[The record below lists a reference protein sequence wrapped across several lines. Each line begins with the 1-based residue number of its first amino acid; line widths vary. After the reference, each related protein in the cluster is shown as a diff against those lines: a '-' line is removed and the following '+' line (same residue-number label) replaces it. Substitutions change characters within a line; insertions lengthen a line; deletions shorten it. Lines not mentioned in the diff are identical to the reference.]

1 MEKKTC
7 VCLNIIKIEPNF
19 RSLFYYDS
27 IIKTIC
33 SREQSTSH
41 MHAHT
46 FIELKK
52 NNNERY
58 KIVRFWQGFEK
69 HFLASSREFA
79 LYFLVSLFSCFDH
92 FFGVFD
98 YSVGRSML
106 SCYHGVHGL
115 RRRAFSGT
123 KWFFARSIIPNFSMG
138 RTDRSTEN
146 FRWL

>member
-1 MEKKTC
+1 MENTC
-7 VCLNIIKIEPNF
+7 VCLNIKKIEPNF
-19 RSLFYYDS
+19 RSLFYNDS

-41 MHAHT
+41 IHAHT
-46 FIELKK
+46 FIDLKK
-52 NNNERY
+52 NNESY
-58 KIVRFWQGFEK
+58 KIVRFWQDFEK

-79 LYFLVSLFSCFDH
+79 LYFLVSLFSRFDH
-92 FFGVFD
+92 FMGVFD

-123 KWFFARSIIPNFSMG
+123 KLFFARSIIPNFSMG

-146 FRWL
+146 LRRP